1 MKTFQQFISE
11 SFPTRP
17 GNGKPHPP
25 EKRTSMK
32 EFEKLVQKFLPYV
45 YKELKI
51 KSIPPLH
58 FRNGKDGLQVQNI
71 PGVTIIKD
79 SGFSQKKGTFG
90 QTSQK
95 NRIVVNVENRQP
107 LDALR
112 TLAHELVHYHQHIT
126 GVHGTGETGSPTE
139 NESNVRSAIIMR
151 NFDYAHP
158 DVFKLPPL
166 E

>member
-1 MKTFQQFISE
+1 MKTFQQFIFE
-11 SFPTRP
+11 SFPIRK
-17 GNGKPHPP
+17 GNDKPLSP

-58 FRNGKDGLQVQNI
+58 FRNGRDGLHIKDV
-71 PGVTIIKD
+71 PGVTVVKD

-90 QTSQK
+90 QTSKK
-95 NRIVVNVENRQP
+95 NRIVVNVENRHP

-112 TLAHELVHYHQHIT
+112 TLAHEIVHYHQHIT

-139 NESNVRSAIIMR
+139 NEANVRSAIMMR
-151 NFDYAHP
+151 NFDYDHP
-158 DVFKLPPL
+158 DVFKLPPI